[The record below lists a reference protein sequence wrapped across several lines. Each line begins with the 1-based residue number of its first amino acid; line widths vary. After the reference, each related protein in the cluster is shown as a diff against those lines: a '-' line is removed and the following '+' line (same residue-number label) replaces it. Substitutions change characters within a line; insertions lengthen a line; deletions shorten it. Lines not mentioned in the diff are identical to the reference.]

1 MPAAAKLNILAFRK
15 PEIRILHFTWLAFFI
30 GCMVWFNMAPL
41 LGAIQDTVGLND
53 AQVKTLLILN
63 LALTIPARIIIGML
77 VDKLGPRLTFSSL
90 LIISSF
96 LCFAFA
102 MANSFEMLALTRFLL
117 GFVGAGFVIGIRM
130 IGEWFPARQT
140 GVAQGIYAGWG
151 NFGSAAAAMTLPALA
166 LWLGG
171 DEGWRYAIGLTGL
184 VALGYGLF
192 YYFSVTDTPK
202 GSTYFKPKKVG
213 AMEVS
218 TKGDFILYAIMQ
230 LPIVLVLAVLAWK
243 LSPANMNMLSHG
255 TTYLVYLL
263 LAALYLYQLYHMV
276 QVNGRALKNKT
287 PELERYHFSQVAV
300 LDLVYMVTFGSE
312 LAVVSMLPLFF
323 KNTFGLSILMAGV
336 VGACF
341 SLTNFFARPG
351 GGWISDSYGRKKA
364 LLGLLAGLATGFVVM
379 SFMGSFPII
388 LAVLVTMLTAMFVTA
403 GNGAVYA
410 VAPLIKRRM
419 TGQIAGMVGAFG
431 NVGGVIFLT
440 IFSFVSPNLF
450 FLFIACSAVVAFLAV
465 FFFFKEPTGQIAE
478 VMEDGTVQMIDVK

>member
-1 MPAAAKLNILAFRK
+1 MSGTPKLNILAIKR
-15 PEIRILHFTWLAFFI
+15 PEIKILHMTWLAFFI

-41 LGAIQDTVGLND
+41 LGSIQDTMGLTD

-77 VDKLGPRLTFSSL
+77 VDKLGPRLTFSAL
-90 LIISSF
+90 LIISSL

-102 MANSFEMLALTRFLL
+102 LADSFETLALSRFLL

-166 LWLGG
+166 LWIGG
-171 DEGWRYAIGLTGL
+171 DDGWRYSIGLTGL

-192 YYFSVTDTPK
+192 YYFSVTDTPP

-230 LPIVLVLAVLAWK
+230 LPIVLVLGVLAWK
-243 LSPANMNMLSHG
+243 LSPANMNMLSSG

-263 LAALYLYQLYHMV
+263 LAALYFYQIYHMV
-276 QVNGRALKNKT
+276 QVNGRALKNET
-287 PELERYHFSQVAV
+287 PELERFHFSQVAV

-323 KNTFGLSILMAGV
+323 KDTFGLSILMAGV
-336 VGACF
+336 VGASF

-364 LLGLLAGLATGFVVM
+364 LLGLLGGLAIGFVIM
-379 SFMGSFPII
+379 SFMGSFPIL

-403 GNGAVYA
+403 CNGAVYA

-440 IFSFVSPNLF
+440 IFSFVSPHLF
-450 FLFIACSAVVAFLAV
+450 FLFISGSAVMALLAV
-465 FFFFKEPTGQIAE
+465 FLFFKEPTGQIAE